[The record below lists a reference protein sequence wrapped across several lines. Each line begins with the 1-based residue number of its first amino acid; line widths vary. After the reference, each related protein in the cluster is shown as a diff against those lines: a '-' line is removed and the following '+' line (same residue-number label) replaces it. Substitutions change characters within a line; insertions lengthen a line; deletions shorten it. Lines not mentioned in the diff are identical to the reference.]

1 MSRAFDT
8 IDRGIL
14 LTDLKN
20 ILEPDTLHLVSLL
33 LTDVTLQ
40 VRHNKTLGKPFKPD
54 IGSPQGDCASPIWF
68 IYYLHKAL
76 ESTTLESPRNTA
88 LDIQHDHNY
97 TTEDKHRKITKIQ
110 KAYTIDQQY
119 ADDISWITTS
129 KTVTEN
135 IKNTIPTVLTER
147 NLIINQD
154 KTEEYSINRN
164 SDDQKWK
171 HCRYLGSLLGNQE
184 DIKRR
189 KQLASAAFNKNKKS
203 LCSNKITLE
212 IRIRIF
218 EALISSIFLY
228 NSELWTLKR
237 TDIIKI
243 DTFQRSFLRQ
253 IVRTKRI
260 NNTHLY
266 NITKTD
272 PWSITIQSKRLKWL
286 GHMLRLPDEAPARK
300 AFDEANNKNVKKV
313 RGGQPL
319 QWLKTVDRDLK
330 NIDSKLE
337 DAIKLAGD
345 RDLYKS
351 LVDRVRARSLSEQF
365 PEVTEQLTEE

>member
-76 ESTTLESPRNTA
+76 ESTTLESPRNTS

-129 KTVTEN
+129 QTVTEN
-135 IKNTIPTVLTER
+135 IKTPY
-147 NLIINQD
+147 QQ
-154 KTEEYSINRN
+154 YSLR
-164 SDDQKWK
+164 
-171 HCRYLGSLLGNQE
+171 
-184 DIKRR
+184 
-189 KQLASAAFNKNKKS
+189 
-203 LCSNKITLE
+203 E
-212 IRIRIF
+212 I
-218 EALISSIFLY
+218 
-228 NSELWTLKR
+228 
-237 TDIIKI
+237 
-243 DTFQRSFLRQ
+243 
-253 IVRTKRI
+253 
-260 NNTHLY
+260 
-266 NITKTD
+266 
-272 PWSITIQSKRLKWL
+272 
-286 GHMLRLPDEAPARK
+286 
-300 AFDEANNKNVKKV
+300 
-313 RGGQPL
+313 
-319 QWLKTVDRDLK
+319 
-330 NIDSKLE
+330 
-337 DAIKLAGD
+337 
-345 RDLYKS
+345 
-351 LVDRVRARSLSEQF
+351 
-365 PEVTEQLTEE
+365 